1 MFGLSRFDALEDKVA
16 IITGASRGIG
26 AEVARQLAGQGAK
39 LGLAA
44 RSADDL
50 KRIANQCSER
60 GGQAVAIPT
69 DVTDESACE
78 ALIAQTV
85 DAFGGLDILVN
96 NAGMTMRARLDD
108 IEDLS
113 IFERIMQVNYL
124 GTVYCTHRALPHLK
138 ESNGLIMGISSL
150 TGKTGVPTRSAYAAS
165 KHAMQG
171 FLDSI
176 RVELDEAGVDVSV
189 ISPGFV
195 DTDIRSHAL
204 GQDGATRGDAPEDTD
219 RSMMSVEECG
229 RRIVR
234 AIRHREREV
243 VMTLTGK
250 LGQWAKL
257 IAPGWVDAVS
267 KRKVADD

>member
-1 MFGLSRFDALEDKVA
+1 MMGSNQYDSLEGKVA

-26 AEVARQLAGQGAK
+26 AELARQLAEKGARVA
-39 LGLAA
+39 LAA
-44 RSADDL
+44 RSEDDL
-50 KRIANQCSER
+50 QEVAEQCRDR
-60 GGQAVAIPT
+60 GGHAVVVPT
-69 DVTDESACE
+69 DVTNESAC
-78 ALIAQTV
+78 ASLVDRTV
-85 DAFGGLDILVN
+85 ETFGGIDILVN
-96 NAGMTMRARLDD
+96 NAGMTMHARYDD

-124 GTVYCTHRALPHLK
+124 GTVYCTHKAMPHLK
-138 ESNGLIMGISSL
+138 EGGGLIVGISSL

-176 RVELDEAGVDVSV
+176 RVELDDAGVDVSV

-204 GQDGATRGDAPEDTD
+204 GGDGATRGDAPEDTD

-267 KRKVADD
+267 KKKVADD

>member
-1 MFGLSRFDALEDKVA
+1 MMGSNRYDSLEGKVA

-26 AEVARQLAGQGAK
+26 AELARQLAEKGAK
-39 LGLAA
+39 VTLAA
-44 RSADDL
+44 RSRKDL
-50 KRIANQCSER
+50 ESVAEQCRNQ
-60 GGQAVAIPT
+60 GGQALVVPT
-69 DVTDESACE
+69 DVTDESAC
-78 ALIAQTV
+78 ASLVDRTV
-85 DAFGGLDILVN
+85 EAFGGIDILVN
-96 NAGMTMRARLDD
+96 NAGMTMHARFDD

-124 GTVYCTHRALPHLK
+124 GTVYCTHKAMPYLK
-138 ESNGLIMGISSL
+138 ESDGLVVGISSL

-219 RSMMSVEECG
+219 RDMMSVEECG

-243 VMTLTGK
+243 VMSLTGK

-267 KRKVADD
+267 KKKIGDD

>member
-1 MFGLSRFDALEDKVA
+1 MFGSNGYDSLEGKVA

-26 AEVARQLAGQGAK
+26 AEVALQLSEEGANV
-39 LGLAA
+39 GLAA
-44 RSADDL
+44 RSTDDL
-50 KRIANQCSER
+50 NRVARKCSDH
-60 GGQAVAIPT
+60 GGNAVAIPT

-78 ALIAQTV
+78 TLIEETV

-96 NAGMTMRARLDD
+96 NAGMTMRARFDD

-124 GTVYCTHRALPHLK
+124 GTVYCTHKALPHLK
-138 ESNGLIMGISSL
+138 KSDGLIVGISSL
-150 TGKTGVPTRSAYAAS
+150 TGKTGVPTRSAYSAS

-176 RVELDEAGVDVSV
+176 RVELDEQGVDVSV

-204 GQDGATRGDAPEDTD
+204 GEDGNTRGDAPEDTD
-219 RSMMSVEECG
+219 RNMMSVEECG

-234 AIRHREREV
+234 AIEMRKREE

-257 IAPGWVDAVS
+257 IVPSWVDAVS
-267 KRKVADD
+267 KNKIADD